1 MPFIRLSRDRRGYEH
16 LYLLH
21 MDPRRGRARAALL
34 YWARSPADLRV
45 GREPLD
51 RATQVRLE
59 RAHPDLVFDWT
70 SLARTVTA
78 GRAQQDTA
86 AAPAAGVRASS
97 QRRRRPTGRAGA

>member
-21 MDPRRGRARAALL
+21 TDPRRGHGRAALL

-51 RATQVRLE
+51 RSTRARLE
-59 RAHPDLVFDWT
+59 RAHPALIFDWT
-70 SLARTVTA
+70 SLARTVAA
-78 GRAQQDTA
+78 GRAQQDTTTG
-86 AAPAAGVRASS
+86 PAGGAQPSS
-97 QRRRRPTGRAGA
+97 QRRRRPPGRTGA